1 MGLFQDK
8 RVVYKPVKDVNLGP
22 HSTEFYFHDNVKA
35 PRMTGIVVK
44 IFTLLLETR
53 VFRASI
59 LYLLKRNNLFHKL
72 ITNADLED
80 SPLYVP
86 LHHFEDHREQEV
98 KCIDHALT
106 PQEQVQLSIDC
117 LPTSSSEED
126 DDALNGKNSSFCRWT
141 IMDYSRAYSS
151 GDITPRMIFFLKFK
165 ISDFDLKIS
174 TVYFA
179 IAKVAERFIAA
190 VAESSKAQLQ
200 MGFFINYNTEDI
212 LRQADESTLRYQR
225 GEPISVLDGVLVAI
239 KDEIDCLP
247 YPTTGG
253 TKWLHKERP
262 CADDACCVER
272 LRLCGAILSGKTNMQ
287 ELGAGTNGINPH
299 YGATRN
305 PYDTNKIA
313 GGSSSGSAA
322 VVSAGLCPVALGV
335 DGAGSVRIPA
345 ALCGVVGLK
354 PTFGRVPHSGVL
366 PLNWTVGMVGI
377 LAGTVEDALITLF
390 LISFNFMNIPLL
402 CEPFTKINLPLLPM
416 TKSISDIKL
425 AKYGTTNETM
435 DSSNISLWFNDCS
448 DDIRRCCSHALNKL
462 QDLYGWETVDVTIP
476 DIEVMFRAHYLTIGS
491 ECSTSLDSF
500 REKNF
505 AELGWDTRVA
515 LNFYSAFSSMEYIKA
530 QKIRN
535 RQLQF
540 HKKILAEADVIVS
553 PTTGVTANP
562 IQEDAIKT
570 GDFDYPNAAA
580 LVRYSISGNFL
591 GLPAVTIPV
600 GYTELG
606 LPIGLQFI
614 GKPWAEA
621 TLIHLA
627 FAMQAICMPEYRKP
641 AVFYDLL
648 RENEINNSLDGTSNE
663 RQGGCKH
670 VDRGKLMKR
679 NWPPLNRA
687 SRRNSNAV
695 NEATIV
701 TFKNGTYVTGLLGD
715 RSWKGRIFCNT

>member
-53 VFRASI
+53 VFRTSI

-117 LPTSSSEED
+117 LPTSSSED

-151 GDITPRMIFFLKFK
+151 GDITPRM
-165 ISDFDLKIS
+165 
-174 TVYFA
+174 
-179 IAKVAERFIAA
+179 VAERFIAA

-262 CADDACCVER
+262 CADDACCVGR

-305 PYDTNKIA
+305 PYDSNKIA

-377 LAGTVEDALITLF
+377 LAGTVEDALITYAA
-390 LISFNFMNIPLL
+390 ISGEIPSNQ
-402 CEPFTKINLPLLPM
+402 PSKIPINLPLLPM

-462 QDLYGWETVDVTIP
+462 QDLYGWELLTPFFFKITEPFNEKQQNKTVDVTIP

-600 GYTELG
+600 GYSELG

-648 RENEINNSLDGTSNE
+648 RENES
-663 RQGGCKH
+663 
-670 VDRGKLMKR
+670 
-679 NWPPLNRA
+679 
-687 SRRNSNAV
+687 
-695 NEATIV
+695 
-701 TFKNGTYVTGLLGD
+701 
-715 RSWKGRIFCNT
+715 